1 MIFYQ
6 FNSLIDHGDHHQ
18 HSRDHHHDHCRQ
30 IVSTVGK
37 NLWSYSQLA
46 AQMKEVS
53 GRRQLV
59 DNDQDDDAGGGD
71 RGGGDRDAGGG
82 DRVDGELNFLQEFR

>member
-1 MIFYQ
+1 
-6 FNSLIDHGDHHQ
+6 
-18 HSRDHHHDHCRQ
+18 
-30 IVSTVGK
+30 
-37 NLWSYSQLA
+37 
-46 AQMKEVS
+46 MKEVS

-82 DRVDGELNFLQEFR
+82 NRVDGELNFLQEFR

>member
-1 MIFYQ
+1 
-6 FNSLIDHGDHHQ
+6 
-18 HSRDHHHDHCRQ
+18 
-30 IVSTVGK
+30 
-37 NLWSYSQLA
+37 
-46 AQMKEVS
+46 MKEVS

-71 RGGGDRDAGGG
+71 RDAGGG